1 MLWAEFH
8 VLFYEHTATMVEKS
22 VLNCAPRDK
31 LTAEVVDPTMILK
44 KEVHRETIGEETV
57 YLAVTFATQGN

>member
-1 MLWAEFH
+1 
-8 VLFYEHTATMVEKS
+8 MVEKS

-31 LTAEVVDPTMILK
+31 LAAVVVDPTMILK